1 MQTYVISLQYFVF
14 MVDNKV
20 LREEEEEKG
29 SLKQQI
35 WPFLLLI
42 QSRKYQ
48 VSSVG
53 KNNQR
58 PLVNY
63 FLRNVWNKSP

>member
-35 WPFLLLI
+35 
-42 QSRKYQ
+42 
-48 VSSVG
+48 
-53 KNNQR
+53 
-58 PLVNY
+58 
-63 FLRNVWNKSP
+63 